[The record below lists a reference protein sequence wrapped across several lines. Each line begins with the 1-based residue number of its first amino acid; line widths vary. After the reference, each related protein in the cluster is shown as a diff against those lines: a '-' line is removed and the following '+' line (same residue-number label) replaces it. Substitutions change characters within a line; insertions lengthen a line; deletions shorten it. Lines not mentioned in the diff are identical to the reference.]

1 MPSHTTFISAELAQ
15 TQTQTQPSGNPNLA
29 VSRLMGKVMFL
40 CLLAAL
46 IVALVMRAA
55 KGKKK

>member
-15 TQTQTQPSGNPNLA
+15 TQTQPSGDPNLA

-46 IVALVMRAA
+46 IVALVMKAA

>member
-15 TQTQTQPSGNPNLA
+15 TQPSGDPNLA